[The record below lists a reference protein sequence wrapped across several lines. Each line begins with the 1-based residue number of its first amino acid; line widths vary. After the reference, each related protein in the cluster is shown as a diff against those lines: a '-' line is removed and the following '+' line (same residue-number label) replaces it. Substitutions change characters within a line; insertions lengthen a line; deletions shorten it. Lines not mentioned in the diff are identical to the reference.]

1 MERLHK
7 LRNSCPVRPFLVF
20 DDSLFFFFLSGEIEK
35 DSIRQ
40 NGKEK
45 KKKKKER
52 KKENENTNQSTHYS
66 ANDHWR
72 SDT

>member
-1 MERLHK
+1 MIL
-7 LRNSCPVRPFLVF
+7 
-20 DDSLFFFFLSGEIEK
+20 FFFLSGEIEK

-40 NGKEK
+40 NGKEKK

-72 SDT
+72 SGT